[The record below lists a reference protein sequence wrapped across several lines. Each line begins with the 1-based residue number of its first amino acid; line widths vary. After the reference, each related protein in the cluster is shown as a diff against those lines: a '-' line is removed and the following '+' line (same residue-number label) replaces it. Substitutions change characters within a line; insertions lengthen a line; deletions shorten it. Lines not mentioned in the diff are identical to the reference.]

1 SLIVD
6 GIHGRVVLS
15 PTPAE
20 IDEYEKKAGD
30 YAREMES
37 LGVLKHQRTVSDD
50 GRHFEI
56 GANLFMPDEIES
68 AKNSGAEG
76 IGLMRSEALFMGRDT
91 LPSEEEQF
99 LAYKKIVADMTPER

>member
-1 SLIVD
+1 
-6 GIHGRVVLS
+6 
-15 PTPAE
+15 
-20 IDEYEKKAGD
+20 
-30 YAREMES
+30 MES
-37 LGVLKHQRTVSDD
+37 LGVLKHQRTVSAD

-99 LAYKKIVADMTPER
+99 LAYKKSSPI